1 MAIFP
6 KLFDNIDILEEIATR
21 FNAEYTKLSTVNK
34 TNICNL
40 GERVREL
47 IYKLYPVLYSTSFE
61 YSEVAFSDSACANA
75 TLSAERKKLIDAV
88 FKPVVAGTNYLET
101 MTEFK
106 PFNIRELDLQVWDS
120 HDADNF
126 RLLHQYEN

>member
-21 FNAEYTKLSTVNK
+21 FHAEFTKLNAAGK
-34 TNICNL
+34 TNICAL

-47 IYKLYPVLYSTSFE
+47 IYKLYPVLYATSFQ
-61 YSEVAFSDSACANA
+61 YSEVAFSDSACAN
-75 TLSAERKKLIDAV
+75 LILYAERKKLVESV
-88 FKPVVAGTNYLET
+88 FKPLATASLET

-106 PFNIRELDLQVWDS
+106 PFNIRELDL
-120 HDADNF
+120 
-126 RLLHQYEN
+126 